1 MILSRWRVGK
11 LATVILG
18 KPEIVR
24 RESKSLLWVLALG
37 GTALCVFA
45 VVQFVRYRGSDNWP
59 TAVAT
64 VEKIEVRR
72 VQDND
77 GHHFLPVVSF
87 SFVVAEEYYSGEW
100 VGPAFSIEQ
109 ETRDFMQ
116 QNTSIGTKLPVQY
129 KPNEP
134 KLNLLNID
142 SALWDKSRP
151 ITLGL

>member
-1 MILSRWRVGK
+1 
-11 LATVILG
+11 
-18 KPEIVR
+18 VR

-100 VGPAFSIEQ
+100 VGPAFSIEE

-134 KLNLLNID
+134 ELNLLNID
-142 SALWDKSRP
+142 PALWDKSRP
-151 ITLGL
+151 MTLGL